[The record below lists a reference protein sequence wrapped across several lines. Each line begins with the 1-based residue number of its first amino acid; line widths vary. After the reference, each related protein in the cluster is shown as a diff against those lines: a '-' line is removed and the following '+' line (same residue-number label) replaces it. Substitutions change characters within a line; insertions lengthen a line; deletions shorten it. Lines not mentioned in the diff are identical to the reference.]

1 MQAAL
6 QMVQQLQHQQ
16 AVVRD
21 VLALGLANTQ
31 ANAAAAGLTFS
42 PLESP
47 LCNLVTV
54 VLGLLTGGL
63 PGSYEWAG
71 ILLYLTGSCS
81 VGHVWPKYACTL
93 CKQCSCAGRCYEPQ
107 SACHRIEVRMP
118 QAWSDTGLVTAG
130 AVAPGLMQQPD
141 VIALLRAP
149 QSPSAERPVTAN
161 PVSLAQQG

>member
-1 MQAAL
+1 MTTVPSVQAAL

-63 PGSYEWAG
+63 PGS
-71 ILLYLTGSCS
+71 
-81 VGHVWPKYACTL
+81 AC
-93 CKQCSCAGRCYEPQ
+93 CPGWSG
-107 SACHRIEVRMP
+107 
-118 QAWSDTGLVTAG
+118 QAVVVVD
-130 AVAPGLMQQPD
+130 
-141 VIALLRAP
+141 
-149 QSPSAERPVTAN
+149 
-161 PVSLAQQG
+161 